1 MVQHVLSRV
10 ALLNPMLF
18 QHFDIIYAFCYTR
31 VTILNYPKLV
41 KQHKCIYIK
50 HSSLVISATHCVLI
64 GEYIREAEV
73 ASDLP
78 RVTL

>member
-31 VTILNYPKLV
+31 VKLCNTRETTQV
-41 KQHKCIYIK
+41 YLYQTRESGDHC
-50 HSSLVISATHCVLI
+50 LTHCVLT
-64 GEYIREAEV
+64 GENIREADV